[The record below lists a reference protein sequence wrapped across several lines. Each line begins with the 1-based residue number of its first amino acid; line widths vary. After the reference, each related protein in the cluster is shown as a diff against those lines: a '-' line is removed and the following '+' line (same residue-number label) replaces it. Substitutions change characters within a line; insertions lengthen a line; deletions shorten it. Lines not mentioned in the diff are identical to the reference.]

1 MRSKKRRRDFPEA
14 SQTPVPLLS
23 SQLRARSFYRS
34 QERRNQ
40 EVRDDVEFRRC
51 FRIVSQVL
59 MRLETLTLASDVHS
73 NFLKPY
79 LAPVKIQDITSDKSK
94 SAKRS

>member
-40 EVRDDVEFRRC
+40 E
-51 FRIVSQVL
+51 VL